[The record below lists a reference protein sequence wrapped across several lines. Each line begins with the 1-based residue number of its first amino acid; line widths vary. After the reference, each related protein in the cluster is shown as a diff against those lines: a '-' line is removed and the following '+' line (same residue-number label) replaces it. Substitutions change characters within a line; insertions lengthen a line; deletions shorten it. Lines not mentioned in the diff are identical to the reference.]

1 MIYCS
6 NCGNLLSSG
15 DRIAGKMYIDN
26 KCACY
31 QSLEF
36 RIEQLENEIFKIHAQ
51 INSSNSVYKEQI
63 EHLKHCIDVTAKTL

>member
-6 NCGNLLSSG
+6 SCGDFLSSG
-15 DRIAGKMYIDN
+15 DRVSGKMYINN

-31 QSLEF
+31 QSLEL
-36 RIEQLENEIFKIHAQ
+36 RIQQLETGILNAYTL
-51 INSSNSVYKEQI
+51 INSFDSTNKEQI